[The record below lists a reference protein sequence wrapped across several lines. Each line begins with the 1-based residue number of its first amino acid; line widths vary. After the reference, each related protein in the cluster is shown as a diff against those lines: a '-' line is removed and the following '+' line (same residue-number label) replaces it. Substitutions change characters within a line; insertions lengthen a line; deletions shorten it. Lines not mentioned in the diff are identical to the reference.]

1 MGVRISL
8 PVPLKI
14 EIMAKFRDY
23 IDEVGKELVQ
33 KVSWPTWKQ
42 LQELSMIVLGSSV
55 VIALMVLVMD
65 LGTGWIL
72 DLVYSFFR

>member
-1 MGVRISL
+1 
-8 PVPLKI
+8 
-14 EIMAKFRDY
+14 MAKFRDY